1 MRMATSDFDLLVVD
15 CEFFL
20 AIDEANTIEV
30 STIRVS
36 GWVNSSSRGRVRVP
50 LAHASGTDLLLALI
64 E

>member
-1 MRMATSDFDLLVVD
+1 LLVVD